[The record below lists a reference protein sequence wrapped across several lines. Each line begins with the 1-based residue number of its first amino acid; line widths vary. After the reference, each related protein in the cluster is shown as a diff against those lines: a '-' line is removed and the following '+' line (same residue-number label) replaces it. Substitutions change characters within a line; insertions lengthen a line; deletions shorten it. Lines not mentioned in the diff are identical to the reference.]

1 MPEIPDANH
10 VLRYCRPSKVDNGV
24 PQESA
29 FEFRPRENYLS
40 VNWMEHNPKITSPDK
55 QIEAIRQF
63 IIKKNSLT
71 LSGNGRFARANVG
84 KVKNLIEG
92 SNVVSKSQR
101 IDPSYAGIVVSRDE
115 DRHKTLELANIIK
128 TKDIFPAVD

>member
-1 MPEIPDANH
+1 
-10 VLRYCRPSKVDNGV
+10 
-24 PQESA
+24 
-29 FEFRPRENYLS
+29 
-40 VNWMEHNPKITSPDK
+40 MEHNPKITSPDK